1 MSERKRSW
9 ISLMTYYK
17 KLAKLVNMIKRYKYL
32 LIFILLFT
40 SKSHA
45 LSPEYE
51 KELYIGCYTNSKQ
64 YLGTDGAKIY
74 CQCTIDKLSAKFND
88 EEIDEV
94 FSKEPDEIQQLTA
107 FATIECENNK

>member
-1 MSERKRSW
+1 
-9 ISLMTYYK
+9 MTFYK
-17 KLAKLVNMIKRYKYL
+17 KLAKSVNMIKKYKYL

-64 YLGTDGAKIY
+64 YLGADGAKIY
-74 CQCTIDKLSAKFND
+74 CRCTVDKLSEKFGD

-94 FSKEPDEIQQLTA
+94 FSKEPDEVMELTR
-107 FATIECENNK
+107 FATVACEK

>member
-1 MSERKRSW
+1 
-9 ISLMTYYK
+9 
-17 KLAKLVNMIKRYKYL
+17 MIKKYKYL
-32 LIFILLFT
+32 LIFIILLS
-40 SKSHA
+40 SKSQA

-51 KELYIGCYTNSKQ
+51 EELYVGCFKKSITYIGLDQ
-64 YLGTDGAKIY
+64 AKFY
-74 CQCTIDKLSAKFND
+74 CTCTIEKLSEKFSD

>member
-1 MSERKRSW
+1 MIMINKYS
-9 ISLMTYYK
+9 SL
-17 KLAKLVNMIKRYKYL
+17 I
-32 LIFILLFT
+32 IFILLFA
-40 SKSHA
+40 SKSNA

-74 CQCTIDKLSAKFND
+74 CQCTIDKLSAKFSD

-94 FSKEPDEIQQLTA
+94 FSKEPDEIQQLTE
-107 FATIECENNK
+107 FATIACEK

>member
-1 MSERKRSW
+1 
-9 ISLMTYYK
+9 
-17 KLAKLVNMIKRYKYL
+17 MINKYSFIV
-32 LIFILLFT
+32 IFFLLFI

-51 KELYIGCYTNSKQ
+51 NELYIGCYTNSKQ

-74 CQCTIDKLSAKFND
+74 CTCTIDKLSEKFND

-94 FSKEPDEIQQLTA
+94 FSKEPNEIQQLTE
-107 FATIECENNK
+107 FATIACEK

>member
-1 MSERKRSW
+1 MINKY
-9 ISLMTYYK
+9 SLI
-17 KLAKLVNMIKRYKYL
+17 VIFF
-32 LIFILLFT
+32 LIFS

-51 KELYIGCYTNSKQ
+51 KELYIGCYTNSKT
-64 YLGTDGAKIY
+64 YLGADGAKIY
-74 CQCTIDKLSAKFND
+74 CQCTIDKLSAKFNN
-88 EEIDEV
+88 EQMDEV

>member
-1 MSERKRSW
+1 
-9 ISLMTYYK
+9 
-17 KLAKLVNMIKRYKYL
+17 MIKKYKYL

-64 YLGTDGAKIY
+64 YLGTDGSKIY
-74 CQCTIDKLSAKFND
+74 CTCTVDKLSEKFSN
-88 EEIDEV
+88 EEIDQIFKMKPE
-94 FSKEPDEIQQLTA
+94 EIMNATE

>member
-1 MSERKRSW
+1 MK
-9 ISLMTYYK
+9 IIK
-17 KLAKLVNMIKRYKYL
+17 KFRIP
-32 LIFILLFT
+32 LIFFLLYSSQSAAF
-40 SKSHA
+40 SLK
-45 LSPEYE
+45 YE
-51 KELYIGCYTNSKQ
+51 KELYIGCYTNSKA
-64 YLGTDGAKIY
+64 YIGPDGAKIY

>member
-1 MSERKRSW
+1 MAF
-9 ISLMTYYK
+9 YK
-17 KLAKLVNMIKRYKYL
+17 KLAKLVSMIKKYKYL
-32 LIFILLFT
+32 LILILFFS

-45 LSPEYE
+45 LSPKYE

-74 CQCTIDKLSAKFND
+74 CQCTVDKLSEKFND

-107 FATIECENNK
+107 FATIACEK